1 MQNMQNFCDEF
12 VQNYQGVTL
21 PLDFELN
28 IGASSGE
35 EFQSPQKI
43 TQKRGFQ
50 KYPLIDNATPVS
62 PINRLPDT
70 LDDLCPS
77 GTMSPLRFSSPEPE
91 IIDLTNPR
99 ENVERRK
106 EFMWC
111 CIECRH
117 YNPFHK
123 DICEKCQHHKDAR
136 CDC

>member
-1 MQNMQNFCDEF
+1 MQTMQQYCAKVVEDN
-12 VQNYQGVTL
+12 QPLTL
-21 PLDFELN
+21 PLEFSLN
-28 IGASSGE
+28 SGVSSEE

-43 TQKRGFQ
+43 TQKKGFL
-50 KYPLIDNATPVS
+50 KFPPLGEDPDTS
-62 PINRLPDT
+62 SINRLPDT

>member
-1 MQNMQNFCDEF
+1 MQKFCDEF
-12 VQNYQGVTL
+12 VQNYQGATL
-21 PLDFELN
+21 PLDFELT
-28 IGASSGE
+28 IPLSESE

-50 KYPLIDNATPVS
+50 KYPTINNGAPIS
-62 PINRLPDT
+62 PINSIPDT

-77 GTMSPLRFSSPEPE
+77 GTMSALRFSTPEPE

-99 ENVERRK
+99 ENLEKKK

-117 YNPFHK
+117 YNSLTK

-136 CDC
+136 CDLNEI